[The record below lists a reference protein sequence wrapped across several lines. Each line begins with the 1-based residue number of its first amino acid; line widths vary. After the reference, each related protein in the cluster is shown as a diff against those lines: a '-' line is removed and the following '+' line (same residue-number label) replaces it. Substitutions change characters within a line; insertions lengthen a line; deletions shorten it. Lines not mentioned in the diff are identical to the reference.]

1 VDRVALIVGIDA
13 YDNASHLAACV
24 ADAQAIETVL
34 ARHKGLDQRVN
45 YACKTLLGTAGSPI
59 TRPALRAACR
69 SLFENRNA
77 DDSALFYFSGHG
89 VLGTTGGYLC
99 TSDAAKDDWGVPM
112 QEIVDMAAKSA
123 AHDILIILDCCHSG
137 DFANPVIVNSQG
149 GQYPLAALREGMT
162 VIAASRDLELAVE
175 AGGHGLFTA
184 AILDALEGGAAD
196 HMGWVTAPAVYAY
209 VRRRFGGWTTQK
221 PVYKSHAADVT
232 AIRECEPLIDRLK
245 LREMITLFPTADAK
259 YALDAEYEPEDEH
272 GNVKEPVNTEKVER
286 ARLFKEYRDAGLLK
300 PSRAGEQLFWTARH
314 LGTVEL
320 TPRGKEYWW
329 LVKNLKI

>member
-13 YDNASHLAACV
+13 YDNAPHLAACV
-24 ADAQAIETVL
+24 ADAQAMEAAL

-45 YACKTLLGTAGSPI
+45 YACKTVLGIAGSRV
-59 TRPALRAACR
+59 TRPDLRAACR
-69 SLFENRNA
+69 SLFEKRNGG
-77 DDSALFYFSGHG
+77 DSVLFYFSGHG

-112 QEIVDMAAKSA
+112 QEIVDMAVRSA
-123 AHDILIILDCCHSG
+123 AHDVLLILDCCHSG
-137 DFANPVIVNSQG
+137 DFANPGILNSQG
-149 GQYPLAALREGMT
+149 GQYPLAAIREGMT
-162 VIAASRDLELAVE
+162 VIAASRDSEPAVE

-196 HMGWVTAPAVYAY
+196 HMGWVTAPAIYAY

-232 AIRECEPLIDRLK
+232 VIRECEPLIDRLK
-245 LREMITLFPTADAK
+245 LREMIALFPTADTK
-259 YALDAEYEPEDEH
+259 YALDEEYEPEDEH
-272 GNVKEPVNTEKVER
+272 GNVKEPVNAEKVER
-286 ARLFKEYRDAGLLK
+286 AKLFKDYRDAGLLK
-300 PSRAGEQLFWTARH
+300 PSKAGEQLFWTARRR
-314 LGTVEL
+314 GTVEL

-329 LVKNLKI
+329 LAKNNKI